1 MSNFRSPSGLLPDLY
16 ALTGLRMAK
25 KIKDTVIKA
34 SIVNSIGAFM
44 VQKGLHEGD
53 FLFVIIFYLFRLYQ
67 ILKTG
72 SSR

>member
-53 FLFVIIFYLFRLYQ
+53 FSFVIIFYLFRLYQ

>member
-44 VQKGLHEGD
+44 VQKGLHDGD
-53 FLFVIIFYLFRLYQ
+53 FSFVIKKALNN
-67 ILKTG
+67 
-72 SSR
+72 